1 MSTTNH
7 TDIAVGAAGD
17 SGIVNAPLGQ
27 LDAAIGNRTTLTT
40 TNQSTLWLAAP
51 ERRFMAVSS
60 GLGGSEETAREIAR
74 STSFTS
80 SARRRNQCVTA
91 STLGVSGRTCRANHR
106 VTGVTGEGAL
116 RLR

>member
-40 TNQSTLWLAAP
+40 TNQSGYKSGTAMP
-51 ERRFMAVSS
+51 KITSAVTTIDTR
-60 GLGGSEETAREIAR
+60 L
-74 STSFTS
+74 
-80 SARRRNQCVTA
+80 
-91 STLGVSGRTCRANHR
+91 LGVTLTATWTDATGTRTL
-106 VTGVTGEGAL
+106 TLYQEFGK
-116 RLR
+116 